1 MHDELSDNQKMLE
14 SLAKRKAN
22 LYNNTVSAKNKAKR
36 RAKNKAARKAR
47 KRKQVTM
54 QRERYMIEVS
64 MLVSVDALDLS
75 DAEDILLDIFGQG
88 ELDGFGIT
96 CHSVDIHQTKKS

>member
-1 MHDELSDNQKMLE
+1 MHDQLVVDELSDNQKMLE

-47 KRKQVTM
+47 KRK
-54 QRERYMIEVS
+54 
-64 MLVSVDALDLS
+64 
-75 DAEDILLDIFGQG
+75 
-88 ELDGFGIT
+88 
-96 CHSVDIHQTKKS
+96 